1 MLKNMKRR
9 VMTLDEIREIS
20 PWYDGDDS
28 LGIMALVDVF
38 DMGWCKD
45 GVTRYYLFN
54 DENGNPAIYFKR

>member
-1 MLKNMKRR
+1 
-9 VMTLDEIREIS
+9 MTLDEIREIS

-28 LGIMALVDVF
+28 LGVMALVDVF

-54 DENGNPAIYFKR
+54 DENGNPAIYFKY